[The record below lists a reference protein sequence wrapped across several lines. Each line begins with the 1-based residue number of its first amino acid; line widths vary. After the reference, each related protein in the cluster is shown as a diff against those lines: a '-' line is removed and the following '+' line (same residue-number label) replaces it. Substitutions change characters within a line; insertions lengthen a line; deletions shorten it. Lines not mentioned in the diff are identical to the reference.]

1 MCRSSRPMGRG
12 DSACKILSMPGNGHE
27 LRSERYSCTL
37 VLVKAKHRDKTTES
51 KIAAAS
57 PHRLGTPCRC
67 SSAIHDPLLIPSES
81 LLSLLHTLMSA
92 SSDRDSQ
99 PPPKRPR
106 IYRACLPCVSSKTRC
121 QDVTTAGCYRCRTKH
136 LQCSLLEGA
145 IEPGPSSHGLN
156 GASDGEVDEL
166 RLRLAQV
173 EATSREL
180 QARVRQLEERPAL
193 TRPHSAHQIPT
204 HSSVVQTVDTP
215 ATGGNLTRM
224 LSWTVVA
231 PDFVFDE
238 RLLCISDLQTPLDPV
253 AQGLVSKAQMDMSFH
268 M

>member
-1 MCRSSRPMGRG
+1 MKHCSVRKTPSRRC
-12 DSACKILSMPGNGHE
+12 SH
-27 LRSERYSCTL
+27 R
-37 VLVKAKHRDKTTES
+37 HRDKTTES
-51 KIAAAS
+51 KNVSLQDSIAS
-57 PHRLGTPCRC
+57 LYTILLQLQFE
-67 SSAIHDPLLIPSES
+67 IHALLLIPPKSS
-81 LLSLLHTLMSA
+81 LPVVCTIMSA

-145 IEPGPSSHGLN
+145 IEPGPSTQGLN
-156 GASDGEVDEL
+156 VTSDGEVDEL
-166 RLRLAQV
+166 RFRLAQV